1 MKTGLAKQFSQKG
14 MIIFSKNNQMKN
26 FEVTQKSGQE
36 GLFSTGS
43 KSVPVYGGVLIKYS
57 GLYGALQTLVPY
69 PRFSVQKNKKFE
81 RKLCVQ
87 FTTNQM
93 RLSRFSL
100 LSP

>member
-43 KSVPVYGGVLIKYS
+43 KSVPVYG
-57 GLYGALQTLVPY
+57 
-69 PRFSVQKNKKFE
+69 
-81 RKLCVQ
+81 
-87 FTTNQM
+87 
-93 RLSRFSL
+93 
-100 LSP
+100 